1 MPELGPLRPERVAV
15 YTLTLPGLAVAER
28 IAEALPGS
36 TLYVAAKYRG
46 LAPGGVAFGEP
57 IAALLERTWS
67 LHDGHVFVMASGI
80 VLRAIAPRI
89 LDKRVDPAV
98 LVVDLKGR
106 YFVPLLAGHLGGANP
121 LARYLARALGG
132 EAVLTTGT
140 DTVGA
145 PAPDLLAKALSA
157 RVPDWGPL
165 KEVSALL
172 VDGRPVGFWSDCADL
187 GPLGRYPGVRLL
199 EVPPWEGVP
208 EGVEGLVLLTVRR
221 PKPLPLPTFLAH
233 PRALVLGIGCNRGTP
248 LEEIRREVD
257 RFLEEGGFAPESLAR
272 LATAELK
279 RDEAGLLAFA
289 EERGLPL
296 AFHPTEVLNAQPIP
310 NPSEAVFRH
319 TGLWGVAEAA
329 VLAEGARLWVEKTKR
344 GNLTLALGVLSLSLP
359 EEALP

>member
-28 IAEALPGS
+28 IQRVLPGS
-36 TLYVAAKYRG
+36 TLYAAAKYRG
-46 LAPGGVAFGEP
+46 LLEEAVYFEEP
-57 IAALLERTWS
+57 IKELLLKTWP

-80 VLRAIAPRI
+80 VLRAIAPLI

-121 LARYLARALGG
+121 LARHLAEALGG

-140 DTVGA
+140 DSLNA
-145 PAPDLLAKALSA
+145 PAPDLLAKALGA
-157 RVPDWGPL
+157 RVPDWSPL

-172 VDGRPVGFWSDCADL
+172 VDGRPVGFWSDCVDL
-187 GPLGRYPGVRLL
+187 SPLGRYPMVRVLK
-199 EVPPWEGVP
+199 EPRT
-208 EGVEGLVLLTVRR
+208 EGVEGMVLFTVR
-221 PKPLPLPTFLAH
+221 KAFPLPVPALFAH
-233 PRALVLGIGCNRGTP
+233 PPALVLGIGCNRGTP
-248 LEEIRREVD
+248 LEEIRREVFA
-257 RFLEEGGFAPESLAR
+257 FLEEGGFARESLR
-272 LATAELK
+272 VLATAELK
-279 RDEAGLLAFA
+279 WDEAGLLAFA
-289 EERGLPL
+289 EEVGLPL
-296 AFHPTEVLNAQPIP
+296 RFYPKEVLNAQRIP

-329 VLAEGARLWVEKTKR
+329 VLAEGARLLVEKTKR
-344 GNLTLALGVLSLSLP
+344 GNLTLALGVLSLGIP